1 MNDIIYLNLKLFDG
15 GGEVVNT
22 TGGYTNVN
30 TGVQEA
36 FHGQFTLSPGM
47 KEHYKNSMLDNS
59 RPLQYMTQFAE
70 KLSLPAN
77 NGMTLERRKW
87 NAFPPAMRALVE
99 GVNPKGMR
107 MGQSMV
113 RATIHQHGAYVE
125 VSDQLELHHVDPV
138 ILGANEE
145 LAAQHSQTEDLLVR
159 TALETGTNVMFA
171 ETTDEND
178 KVVKTAQTRW
188 QLTGKDFFTPRTAA
202 KIRTKMI
209 KEKVPKI
216 NNWFVS
222 IMHPS
227 VLEGFRE
234 NNEFKEFHKYAA
246 VEEIFNGEA
255 GEMHGIRYVETT
267 NAPVY
272 VGGPLLNEEQR
283 YLTVSSYNALS
294 DVPASAAA
302 GDPTMYCIT
311 VTEALT
317 AEQGE
322 KLVGRYCLLED
333 VSAGNAIVEQYKI
346 VGVDYSTK
354 KLYIDEAPNVTP
366 ASGDYLTPGEG
377 GAETHESGQIA
388 VYGTF
393 VLGKNA
399 YAIIDPEGDGFE
411 MIVHDKRIAG
421 GALELKSTI
430 GWKMSQA
437 VLLQY
442 PERILR
448 VESTSDYSNVDV
460 DVLDEVI

>member
-1 MNDIIYLNLKLFDG
+1 MSNIIYLNLKLFDG

-30 TGVQEA
+30 TGATEA
-36 FHGQFTLSPGM
+36 FHGAFTLSPGM

-59 RPLQYMTQFAE
+59 RPMQFYTQFAE

-87 NAFPPAMRALVE
+87 NVFPPAMKALVE

-125 VSDQLELHHVDPV
+125 VSDQLDLHHVDNV

-159 TALETGTNVMFA
+159 TALDTGTNVMFA
-171 ETTDEND
+171 DTTDEDD
-178 KVVKTAQTRW
+178 KVIGTAQTRW
-188 QLTGKDFFTPRTAA
+188 KMTGKEEFTPKTAS
-202 KIRTKMI
+202 KVRTKMV
-209 KEKVPKI
+209 KENVPRI
-216 NNWFVS
+216 NNWYVAV
-222 IMHPS
+222 MHPS
-227 VLEGFRE
+227 VVEGFR
-234 NNEFKEFHKYAA
+234 NSKEFNEFHKYAA
-246 VEEIFNGEA
+246 VEEIFNGEQ
-255 GEMHGIRYVETT
+255 GEMHGIRFVETT

-283 YLTVSSYNALS
+283 YLTVASYSKLGDA
-294 DVPASAAA
+294 PAAQH
-302 GDPTMYCIT
+302 GDGTMYCIT
-311 VTEALT
+311 VDEALS
-317 AEQGE
+317 AEQAE
-322 KLVGRYCLLED
+322 KLVGRYILLED
-333 VSAGNAIVEQYKI
+333 VSAGGAVVEQYKI
-346 VGVDYSTK
+346 AGVDASTK
-354 KLYIDEAPNVTP
+354 KIYIDEEPSVAP
-366 ASGDYLTPGEG
+366 ADGDFLNPGEG
-377 GAETHESGQIA
+377 GMETHTSGQIA

-393 VLGKNA
+393 VMGKNG

-411 MIVHDKRIAG
+411 MIVHDRRLAG

-448 VESTSDYSNVDV
+448 VESTSRDYSGIDI
-460 DVLDEVI
+460 DVLDQVI